1 MSVDSEQNKEE
12 LIEFFE
18 KEKEKNNSNFL
29 SKTRILALS
38 LVPGVKQITQF
49 RSDLIEYLDG
59 NEVLRLV
66 EFFYGINYKDNPDML
81 QALGPEY
88 AEQII
93 DYVMKDTEKDKLEY
107 YINLTLNI
115 SNSDFDIKERREITR
130 ILKSLS
136 VSDIELAK
144 KYYVYGIY
152 ELVGYQDIT
161 EQLSLLNGN
170 DNGFL
175 LKSINSLQSNG
186 LIYDS
191 SKGKISNIIYFQ
203 NTGLLNQI
211 VRLICKK
218 EEIEPIVYNEKEK
231 EIYDILIIN
240 HGMYNNDR
248 GNWLINELN
257 KKSISAK
264 IIDRDEVDKFYY
276 YGKYFLHHMMS
287 ENGTRGKIIFELFNG
302 YEKYK
307 ESDFSNINRVNSV
320 NMKYGQ
326 VKDED
331 FTREIKDFP
340 KKIANIVESFNKQN
354 STV

>member
-1 MSVDSEQNKEE
+1 M
-12 LIEFFE
+12 
-18 KEKEKNNSNFL
+18 EKNNEKVNIKKEVDKELNNNL
-29 SKTRILALS
+29 STFSKNMMKNIIS
-38 LVPGVKQITQF
+38 LVPYAARGVQVYTDYSKY
-49 RSDLIEYLDG
+49 SNN

-66 EFFYGINYKDNPDML
+66 MFFYGINFEDNPNML

-88 AEQII
+88 VEEII
-93 DYVMKDTEKDKLEY
+93 ESVMKDTEKDKLEY

-240 HGMYNNDR
+240 HGIYNNDR

-257 KKSISAK
+257 KESISAK